1 MSQLKRKIACS
12 VTAIIGIV
20 TGGTL
25 YNSAEPSP
33 PTVNTRAEAQAR
45 VTDYPPPIGE
55 VVIGGERVGNLI
67 VSKRALEVIGNAEG
81 CRRAPYKCPA
91 GLLTDGI
98 GNTHGQIGKP
108 KTDEQIA
115 KDWVLN
121 IMAAQRC
128 LVSVTPIEALTQ
140 GQRDAMVSFI
150 FNTGC
155 TTFKNN
161 RDGTPTRIA
170 KHAIAGNL
178 PAACNELQFWV
189 YAGGVKLKGLIE
201 RRRIETNM
209 CLAV

>member
-1 MSQLKRKIACS
+1 MSQLKRNIVCS

-25 YNSAEPSP
+25 YNSAAPSP
-33 PTVNTRAEAQAR
+33 AIEPTHGVEQ
-45 VTDYPPPIGE
+45 VTDAYPPPIGD
-55 VVIGGERVGNLI
+55 VIIAGERVGHLFI
-67 VSKRALEVIGNAEG
+67 SQRALEVIGDAEG

-98 GNTHGQIGKP
+98 GNTHGSIGKP

-121 IMAAQRC
+121 IIDAQHC
-128 LVSVTPIEALTQ
+128 LVSVTPIETLTQ

-161 RDGTPTRIA
+161 RNGTQTRIA
-170 KHAIAGNL
+170 KHARAGNL
-178 PAACNELQFWV
+178 TAACHELNDWV
-189 YAGGVKLKGLIE
+189 YGGGVKLKGLIT
-201 RRRIETNM
+201 RRRIETEM
-209 CLAV
+209 CLAG